1 VSFLGVGR
9 RSLELNL
16 VSPIKCEK
24 FCTFI
29 FVNAHQ
35 LLSCFSSFFWVF
47 EQNIFF
53 KRYEILKPFPQVSKT
68 CEDPNPEKVV
78 VG

>member
-1 VSFLGVGR
+1 MSFLGVGR

-35 LLSCFSSFFWVF
+35 LLSCFSSFFGYL
-47 EQNIFF
+47 NRIFF
-53 KRYEILKPFPQVSKT
+53 KRYEILKPFPQDSKI
-68 CEDPNPEKVV
+68 CEDPTPEKVV